1 MKLLQVLDADRGM
14 YVVADDFAAALE
26 AWRNLI
32 ADEDDLGPA
41 FVAET
46 PNEIP
51 NPDGI
56 LLVCGSDDLLIVEE
70 SVAVS
75 D

>member
-1 MKLLQVLDADRGM
+1 MKLFQILDPDRGM
-14 YVVADDFAAALE
+14 HVVADDFAAALE
-26 AWRNLI
+26 GWRNLI

-41 FVAET
+41 FVGET
-46 PNEIP
+46 HEIP
-51 NPDGI
+51 NPEGI